1 VLQSADH
8 SHITVLTR
16 IAVTGLFS
24 ASVASVTVTA
34 QAIWSTVSTMAT
46 SAGVCGGSGAV
57 CREWPRLVQSA
68 DLRDIIVLTGN
79 ADTTPRSALVA
90 TSAGACGG
98 SGAVCLG
105 PPWVLQPADHSDI
118 NVLTGTAD
126 AIRPSASVA
135 TGASVCGGSGAV
147 CLDQPRVVQSADR
160 SDISLLT
167 GNADT
172 TPPPATVAS
181 VPVRVEAVVQCV
193 EGGCEWCRQLMIRT
207 SLSSPHCYH
216 RSAFCLRGQRA
227 GAGRGSVVHCVDSGQ
242 ECWCVRRQWC
252 SVSRVAASG
261 AVG

>member
-1 VLQSADH
+1 
-8 SHITVLTR
+8 
-16 IAVTGLFS
+16 
-24 ASVASVTVTA
+24 
-34 QAIWSTVSTMAT
+34 
-46 SAGVCGGSGAV
+46 V

-193 EGGCEWCRQLMIRT
+193 EGGCEWCSRLMIRT
-207 SLSSPHCYH
+207 SLSSPTLL
-216 RSAFCLRGQRA
+216 SPLCLLPPWPACQ
-227 GAGRGSVVHCVDSGQ
+227 CL
-242 ECWCVRRQWC
+242 
-252 SVSRVAASG
+252 
-261 AVG
+261 